1 MLMTVLSPSE
11 KREKTKVRYICK
23 QPPGKLPAFRIQKQF
38 NSLTIVHQYEMFH
51 SRTLNNRINK
61 LHERALRL
69 VYKNP
74 TLNFEQLLE
83 IDNSFTIHHRNIQKL
98 AIEIYKVINS
108 ESPSIMKNVF
118 PLTNNLR
125 SKNPF
130 RTYNVHSVHYS
141 TETISYIGSKIWA
154 LVPEKI
160 KQSITLAEFKQR
172 IRSWKPDGCTCR
184 TCKTYIANLG
194 FI

>member
-1 MLMTVLSPSE
+1 MILL
-11 KREKTKVRYICK
+11 K
-23 QPPGKLPAFRIQKQF
+23 AFIESQF
-38 NSLTIVHQYEMFH
+38 NYCPLVWMFH

-61 LHERALRL
+61 LHEKALRL

-74 TLNFEQLLE
+74 TLTFEM
-83 IDNSFTIHHRNIQKL
+83 DNSFTIHHRNIQKL
-98 AIEIYKVINS
+98 AIEIYEVINS

-118 PLTNNLR
+118 PLTNNPYNLGR
-125 SKNPF
+125 KNPF
-130 RTYNVHSVHYS
+130 HTYNVHSVHYG

-154 LVPEKI
+154 LVPENI

-172 IRSWKPDGCTCR
+172 IRSWKPDGCTCII
-184 TCKTYIANLG
+184 CKTYIANLG